1 MMHDFDPPMQQC
13 SWIGQRQNKTT
24 MSQSYWGHA
33 KPHDDMG
40 QALSTELIILPSIPQ
55 PPARRTQFP
64 IFTTPCPCH
73 PLESATSLDVV
84 QDQYYQRRH

>member
-1 MMHDFDPPMQQC
+1 MQSQQPGWRIPFVHLVCQPVQVFPMMHDFDPPMQQC

-40 QALSTELIILPSIPQ
+40 QALQQS
-55 PPARRTQFP
+55 
-64 IFTTPCPCH
+64 
-73 PLESATSLDVV
+73 
-84 QDQYYQRRH
+84 

>member
-24 MSQSYWGHA
+24 MSRSYWGHA

-40 QALSTELIILPSIPQ
+40 QALQQS
-55 PPARRTQFP
+55 
-64 IFTTPCPCH
+64 
-73 PLESATSLDVV
+73 
-84 QDQYYQRRH
+84 